1 MSAGLAVGLP
11 ATLAAGLCYGC
22 APVFQA
28 IAARKQPPGRGLGLG
43 LMLHL
48 ARQPLWLLGLLAEM
62 AGFTLE
68 VLALTQ
74 MPVVFVAPLS
84 VTDLVV
90 VVVLA
95 ARVLHERITWSGI
108 WGIVAMAVGAALLA
122 LSFAEDATVGP
133 PQGAAGMLVIGLVG
147 LGGAVGSVALAAA
160 VSHSAPR
167 QRALWLGLGAGICYS
182 ASSLATREIGL
193 LLRDGS
199 VTDVLT
205 SPAPYELVFF
215 SVVAISLL
223 QRALQTGSAVVAYPV
238 MSVTANF
245 VPVVVGLT
253 VLGESL
259 PGDWRDALFWLALAM
274 LGAGIGLLGS
284 QRAVVIVEEGPAE
297 RPGEPAT
304 SPLEQAGH
312 PAG

>member
-1 MSAGLAVGLP
+1 MSAALAVGLS

-28 IAARKQPPGRGLGLG
+28 IAARRQPPGKGLGLG

-62 AGFTLE
+62 AGFALE
-68 VLALTQ
+68 VLALTR

-108 WGIVAMAVGAALLA
+108 WGIVVMAVGAALLA

-133 PQGAAGMLVIGLVG
+133 PQGTAGMLVIGLVG

-205 SPAPYELVFF
+205 SPAPYELVLF

-259 PGDWRDALFWLALAM
+259 PGDWRNALFWLALAM

-297 RPGEPAT
+297 QPGIPAT
-304 SPLEQAGH
+304 TPLEQAGH